1 MTISSD
7 GDEAE
12 YVWTAGSVE
21 VAFKRG
27 LCQMEQTT
35 NLGDSSIQRPVSKPM
50 ALGIRIAGV
59 IVLTVVV
66 VWLAYRVRAVFTPI
80 LVSAGLAYILNPLVT
95 SLKRK
100 RIPRL
105 ASVIGIYVLLA
116 GIIAMAMPVVISEVI
131 AQGSQLSQT
140 LAGYTQEKVGYLQEK
155 YPQEFTKYVLVIKEQ
170 LAKYGTRT
178 AGYLAEGL
186 TAILSSVFNLVTV
199 LVLIPLY
206 TFFFLWRFDSLI
218 EKIAVNMIPAE
229 YRVRTVKI
237 AKAIDAAV
245 ASFFRGRLLVCL
257 AVGVATTI
265 GYAIAGIPFALLLGP
280 MIGVMN
286 LIPFLSTVLGLP
298 PSLLAAYVG
307 HGDLVHPLYAGIVFM
322 IVQSCDAFVLTP
334 WIQGKALGLHPITIV
349 IVLLMGSELG
359 GLFGMLLAIP
369 AACVVKILF
378 LEFVWPHL
386 KELTGQDRKCKDL
399 QDLEGSENP
408 NDAKENK
415 IEQHQ

>member
-1 MTISSD
+1 M
-7 GDEAE
+7 
-12 YVWTAGSVE
+12 
-21 VAFKRG
+21 
-27 LCQMEQTT
+27 
-35 NLGDSSIQRPVSKPM
+35 GDSSIQGPVSKPI

-59 IVLTVVV
+59 IVLIMLV

-116 GIIAMAMPVVISEVI
+116 GIIAVALPVVISEVI

-140 LAGYTQEKVGYLQEK
+140 LAGYTQDKVGYLQEK

-186 TAILSSVFNLVTV
+186 TAILGSVFNLVTV

-237 AKAIDAAV
+237 AKAIDTAV

-307 HGDLVHPLYAGIVFM
+307 HGDLVHPLYAAIVFM
-322 IVQSCDAFVLTP
+322 VVQACDAFVLTP

-386 KELTGQDRKCKDL
+386 KELTSQDRKCKEL
-399 QDLEGSENP
+399 
-408 NDAKENK
+408 
-415 IEQHQ
+415 